1 MSKATDKPAGLLLP
15 QAGQEIINRDVC
27 VGMTIQCAD
36 FNLRRATRRV
46 SQAFDQALKPTG
58 LKITQFSLLVA
69 CYLNESLVLN
79 KLARLMGMDRT
90 TLSRNLA
97 LLEKRGLVSLERG
110 EDRREVRAQVT
121 SAGVAVMEQAAPI
134 WHQTQ
139 ERIVAQVGAD
149 KWETMVADLR
159 QLTRGLK

>member
-1 MSKATDKPAGLLLP
+1 MGKGKEHGQGAPPAAVDFAL
-15 QAGQEIINRDVC
+15 ISRDAC

-58 LKITQFSLLVA
+58 LKITQFSLLIA
-69 CYLNESLVLN
+69 CYLNQSLVLS

-97 LLEKRGLVSLERG
+97 LLEKRGLVTLERG

-121 SAGVAVMEQAAPI
+121 PAGIAVMDQAAPL

-139 ERIVAQVGAD
+139 ARIVAGVGED
-149 KWETMVADLR
+149 KWQAMLADLR
-159 QLTRGLK
+159 QLTKGLK